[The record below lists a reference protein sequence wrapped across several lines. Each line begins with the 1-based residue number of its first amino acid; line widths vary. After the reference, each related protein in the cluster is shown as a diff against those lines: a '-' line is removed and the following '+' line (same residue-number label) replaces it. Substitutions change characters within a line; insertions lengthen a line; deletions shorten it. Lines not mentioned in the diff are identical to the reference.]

1 MDNFINNLKRN
12 LGTFSLFTIFTS
24 LLKYGLILI
33 SAVALTTFI
42 SVVIVHYEL
51 VLILS
56 RILTVIFNIVETI
69 KNIGFF

>member
-56 RILTVIFNIVETI
+56 RILTVIFNIVEI
-69 KNIGFF
+69 IRNIGFF